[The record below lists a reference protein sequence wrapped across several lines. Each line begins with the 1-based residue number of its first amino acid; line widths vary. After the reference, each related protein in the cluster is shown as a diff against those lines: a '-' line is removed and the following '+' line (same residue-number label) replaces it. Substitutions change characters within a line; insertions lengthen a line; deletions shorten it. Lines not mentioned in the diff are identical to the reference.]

1 MKNKEIE
8 LKFGFLDEGNDEKI
22 VSVLSSIG
30 LVKSSGTQELKNT
43 YFDTPDGKLFAM
55 QAGVRIRKSNS
66 FCEQTLKVKGE
77 NIGGL
82 HRRSEFNVKLGHDIT
97 VPNLKKFPTEAF
109 CENFDYDEIQKEL
122 VEICKINFT
131 RRTYILEALDSTF
144 EVAYDFGEI
153 KCPGSDSSERIS
165 ELEIEL
171 IESTVPDSDILSMF
185 IKLVDYLVR
194 SPLKLTLEPF
204 SKMHRASL
212 LEHKSLV
219 NLNIEP
225 LYPKNEIVKRVQTLL
240 SNFEILCGYFKIYRD
255 PCVLSLL
262 SSQAGSLYY
271 ALEELDE
278 ANIPAFVRGQKEL
291 VDYSDDIDWII
302 DNVKGFAKSVKK
314 LSSKYSKAIC
324 EGNESK
330 ADRII
335 AKMTDREIKNKVF
348 ALPLK
353 LRWLLSLLTN

>member
-8 LKFGFLDEGNDEKI
+8 LKFGFLDEGSDEKI

-30 LVKSSGTQELKNT
+30 LVKRTGSQDLKNT
-43 YFDTPDGKLFAM
+43 YFDTPDGRLFAM
-55 QAGVRIRKSNS
+55 HSGVRIRKSNS

-109 CENFDYDEIQKEL
+109 PENFDYDEMQKQL
-122 VEICKINFT
+122 IEICKINFT
-131 RRTYILEALDSTF
+131 RRTYILETLDSTF
-144 EVAYDFGEI
+144 EVAYDTGEI
-153 KCPGSDSSERIS
+153 NCQGSDSNERIS

-171 IESTVPDSDILSMF
+171 IESSVPESDILSMF

-240 SNFEILCGYFKIYRD
+240 SNAETLCGYFKIYRD
-255 PCVLSLL
+255 PSVLSLL
-262 SSQAGSLYY
+262 SSQISSLYY

-278 ANIPAFVRGQKEL
+278 ADIPAFVKGQKEL
-291 VDYSDDIDWII
+291 IDYSDDIDWII
-302 DNVKGFAKSVKK
+302 DSVKGFAKSLKK

-324 EGNESK
+324 DGNETK
-330 ADRII
+330 ADKII
-335 AKMTDREIKNKVF
+335 AKMIDSEIKNKIF

>member
-8 LKFGFLDEGNDEKI
+8 LKFGFLDEESDEKI

-30 LVKSSGTQELKNT
+30 LVKKTGSMDLNNT
-43 YFDTPDGKLFAM
+43 YFDTPDSKLFSM

-82 HRRSEFNVKLGHDIT
+82 HRRSEFNVKLGHDIC
-97 VPNLKKFPTEAF
+97 VPNLKKFPPQAF
-109 CENFDYDEIQKEL
+109 PDDFNYDEIQKQL
-122 VEICKINFT
+122 IEICNINFT
-131 RRTYILEALDSTF
+131 RQTYILEALDSTF
-144 EVAYDFGEI
+144 EVAYDTGEI
-153 KCPGSDSSERIS
+153 ISHGSDKRERIS

-185 IKLVDYLVR
+185 IKLVDYLVK

-212 LEHKSLV
+212 LDHKSPV

-225 LYPKNEIVKRVQTLL
+225 LYPQNDIVQRVKAILTNVETL
-240 SNFEILCGYFKIYRD
+240 SGYFKIYKD
-255 PCVLSLL
+255 PYVLSLL
-262 SSQAGSLYY
+262 SSQIGALHY
-271 ALEELDE
+271 ALDELDDAE
-278 ANIPAFVRGQKEL
+278 IPAFVKGQKEL

-302 DNVKGFAKSVKK
+302 DCVKSYSKSLKK
-314 LSSKYSKAIC
+314 QSSKYMKSFANGDDKKAEKIY
-324 EGNESK
+324 EKLTKSEYEN
-330 ADRII
+330 R
-335 AKMTDREIKNKVF
+335 VF

-353 LRWLLSLLTN
+353 LRGLLSLLSN